1 LKKPFKKR
9 IKDLLATINEK
20 KEMELSVLLDK
31 LPEIKKNAKKFAMVQ
46 GLLRELECEII
57 DDVSEEETDILD
69 TVEFN
74 EKEAVEAEKE
84 LKEQFEKERKDA
96 EAAAAAAGETAERM
110 AVKALDDPIRMYF
123 SQMASIPLLTRE
135 EEIHYAQEIENS
147 QKSLCRN
154 IYMTAL
160 GQDETLQFLEQIN
173 NGTRLV
179 EKSLD
184 LTLSRKGDRQTFFD
198 RLEKELPRMRQLFR
212 SNQLDTLD
220 LEDLPL
226 NDKAERK
233 KKEKRLHNRIL
244 KLARLLESYKLKMT
258 YIGRFQNE
266 IEILGKKLEK
276 AIVGLRIRNKRAIGK
291 EFDDINEAILEPYP
305 AFIERAREITLHF
318 KRYEDAKGGL
328 SSGNLR
334 LVVSVAKKYRG
345 RGLSFLD
352 LIQEGNTGLMRA
364 CEKYDYSKGY
374 KFSTYATWWI
384 RQAISRAIAE
394 KSRMVRLPVYMSE
407 TMSKLG
413 GVSRE
418 HLQRTGRRPDLHEIA
433 EELEVPASE
442 LEAMIRL
449 SRVPVS
455 LSTPMGPDDESTFG
469 EFIEDY
475 RFEKPSDLISE
486 EALKRRMTHVLE
498 TLSLREREVIKL
510 RFGIGKDE
518 TYTLE
523 ELGKKFKVTR
533 ERIRQIEI
541 RALKKLRHPV
551 RSRNLE
557 GFLDG

>member
-1 LKKPFKKR
+1 
-9 IKDLLATINEK
+9 
-20 KEMELSVLLDK
+20 
-31 LPEIKKNAKKFAMVQ
+31 
-46 GLLRELECEII
+46 
-57 DDVSEEETDILD
+57 
-69 TVEFN
+69 
-74 EKEAVEAEKE
+74 
-84 LKEQFEKERKDA
+84 
-96 EAAAAAAGETAERM
+96 
-110 AVKALDDPIRMYF
+110 
-123 SQMASIPLLTRE
+123 
-135 EEIHYAQEIENS
+135 
-147 QKSLCRN
+147 
-154 IYMTAL
+154 
-160 GQDETLQFLEQIN
+160 
-173 NGTRLV
+173 
-179 EKSLD
+179 
-184 LTLSRKGDRQTFFD
+184 
-198 RLEKELPRMRQLFR
+198 
-212 SNQLDTLD
+212 
-220 LEDLPL
+220 
-226 NDKAERK
+226 
-233 KKEKRLHNRIL
+233 
-244 KLARLLESYKLKMT
+244 
-258 YIGRFQNE
+258 
-266 IEILGKKLEK
+266 
-276 AIVGLRIRNKRAIGK
+276 
-291 EFDDINEAILEPYP
+291 
-305 AFIERAREITLHF
+305 
-318 KRYEDAKGGL
+318 
-328 SSGNLR
+328 
-334 LVVSVAKKYRG
+334 
-345 RGLSFLD
+345 
-352 LIQEGNTGLMRA
+352 MRA

-475 RFEKPSDLISE
+475 RFENPSDLISE